1 MNKSNKG
8 AVVIT
13 GTSTGLGRATAL
25 LLDKKGYRVFAGVRT
40 DKDAESLKQAASGDL
55 TPIIMDITKAEQI
68 KSASE
73 FVSSAVGDEGLFGL
87 VNNAIVAVDGPLECV
102 AIDDL
107 RWQFEV
113 GVIGLIAVT
122 QALLP
127 TIRKAKGRI
136 INISAIAGR
145 LSMPFFGPLIAS
157 KFAVEALTDSFRM
170 ELRSSGVEVLSIL
183 PDSMNTEVSDKVEA
197 SYQRT
202 LANMSPEAKAV
213 YGKNFRIFME
223 DVVKGN
229 REGMPPEKVANV
241 IFEALEARKPKRQYV
256 VTDFKWQL
264 RLGALL
270 KRLLPYQ
277 YFYDTYYYD
286 AMRKEMGFD

>member
-1 MNKSNKG
+1 MTKSNKG

-25 LLDKKGYRVFAGVRT
+25 LLDKQGYRVFAGVRT

-73 FVSSAVGDEGLFGL
+73 FVSFAVGDEGLFGL
-87 VNNAIVAVDGPLECV
+87 VNNAVVAVDGPLECV
-102 AIDDL
+102 GIDDL

-113 GVIGLIAVT
+113 GVIGQIAVT

-127 TIRKAKGRI
+127 AIRKAKGRI

-145 LSMPFFGPLIAS
+145 LSMPFFGPLVAS
-157 KFAVEALTDSFRM
+157 KFAVEALTDCLRM

-197 SYQRT
+197 SYQKT
-202 LANMSPEAKAV
+202 LAKMSPEAKAL
-213 YGKNFRIFME
+213 YGKNYGIFME
-223 DVVKGN
+223 DVVKAN
-229 REGMPPEKVANV
+229 HQGMPPEKVANV
-241 IFEALEARKPKRQYV
+241 IFKALEARKPKRQYV
-256 VTDFKWQL
+256 VTDLEWQF
-264 RLGALL
+264 RLGALW

-286 AMRKEMGFD
+286 AMRKEMGLD